1 MASSESSKTVFLAM
15 SVNFSIGVAKSIIA
29 TITMSSA
36 MFSEAVHSFV
46 DTGNQFLLWFGIKQ
60 AKKSNPKIYPLGRGR
75 EEYFWTLVVA
85 VLIFTIGGLVSLEHG
100 IESLSHPKKLENLS
114 ISLTLLIVSIILE
127 SYVLKKAIS
136 ELKRGKAKN
145 KGILKLLKE
154 STDGPLIAIVVE
166 DFAATLGLIFA
177 LVGTVLSFITQN
189 SVYDSISAI
198 SIGILLMVSGI
209 FLGYEMKHLITG
221 ESISNEKLKKIK
233 QLISSNEQVLNLS
246 NLKILPI
253 GSNQYLALINLDYRD
268 SLKDEEI
275 ITVNSS
281 LINSIKNSEPSI
293 SEIYF
298 NPQKDIIILWKLIKT
313 ICRKS
318 KFK

>member
-189 SVYDSISAI
+189 SAYDSISAI

-221 ESISNEKLKKIK
+221 ESISNEKLNKIK

-298 NPQKDIIILWKLIKT
+298 NPQ
-313 ICRKS
+313 
-318 KFK
+318 

>member
-1 MASSESSKTVFLAM
+1 
-15 SVNFSIGVAKSIIA
+15 
-29 TITMSSA
+29 
-36 MFSEAVHSFV
+36 
-46 DTGNQFLLWFGIKQ
+46 
-60 AKKSNPKIYPLGRGR
+60 
-75 EEYFWTLVVA
+75 
-85 VLIFTIGGLVSLEHG
+85 
-100 IESLSHPKKLENLS
+100 
-114 ISLTLLIVSIILE
+114 
-127 SYVLKKAIS
+127 
-136 ELKRGKAKN
+136 
-145 KGILKLLKE
+145 
-154 STDGPLIAIVVE
+154 
-166 DFAATLGLIFA
+166 
-177 LVGTVLSFITQN
+177 
-189 SVYDSISAI
+189 
-198 SIGILLMVSGI
+198 MVSGI

-298 NPQKDIIILWKLIKT
+298 NPQ
-313 ICRKS
+313 
-318 KFK
+318 